1 MIVIPGKV
9 ISANPVLNR
18 LNPGTKFIHRRMTNF
33 VRENEKFSARGS
45 RYRQNLVWQTS
56 IRAVRAAQLLI
67 RRSTN
72 HSNDLWSCPSRCLCH
87 LPFLNCQLL
96 ATGELRDCLHL
107 KNRSMPSLGS
117 LLLDQPLLKLLFPK
131 QEYIPSNSL
140 RPGTWRVVVTLKIP
154 LSCNVSISV

>member
-9 ISANPVLNR
+9 IIANRVLNR
-18 LNPGTKFIHRRMTNF
+18 LNPGIKFIHRRMTNF
-33 VRENEKFSARGS
+33 VRENEKLSATGS
-45 RYRQNLVWQTS
+45 RCRQNLVWQTS

-72 HSNDLWSCPSRCLCH
+72 HSNDLWRCPSPCLCR

-107 KNRSMPSLGS
+107 NNSSMPYLGS

-131 QEYIPSNSL
+131 QEYIPLNSS

-154 LSCNVSISV
+154 LSCNVSTSV